1 MAKTRKKLT
10 KPAESSIKLEPS
22 EDPPIVTKNHKKKR
36 IRCSKK
42 YCIFCRIYLL
52 IPSFRFRKSWTNIA
66 IANKVDQKELKK
78 MRACVCIIHFDQV
91 KDFYPQKVRRVLR
104 HKAVPT
110 KKLKRE
116 YSRPFIMMLNK

>member
-1 MAKTRKKLT
+1 MAKSRKKLK
-10 KPAESSIKLEPS
+10 KPTESSVKLEPA
-22 EDPPIVTKNHKKKR
+22 EDPQLVLKNHKTKR

-42 YCIFCRIYLL
+42 YCIFCKKYLL
-52 IPSFRFRKSWTNIA
+52 IPSFRFRKAWTNIA

-78 MRACVCIIHFDQV
+78 MRACVCINHFDQV
-91 KDFYPQKVRRVLR
+91 KDFHPQKVRRVLR

-116 YSRPFIMMLNK
+116 